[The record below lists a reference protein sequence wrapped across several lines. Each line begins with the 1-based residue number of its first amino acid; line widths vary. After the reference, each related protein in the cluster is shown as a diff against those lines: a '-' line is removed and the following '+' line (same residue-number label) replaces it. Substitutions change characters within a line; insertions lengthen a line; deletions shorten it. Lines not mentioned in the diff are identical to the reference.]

1 MKKQLLFIVLIM
13 LPLVAIAR
21 GIEVDGIFYNFNRS
35 EKTAQVARW
44 AYYDLK
50 YSGDIV
56 IPSTVVRNDI
66 EYNVTSI
73 ESKAFYECPE
83 LTSVTIPN
91 TVISIG
97 NNIFEGCTNLA
108 SIIVEEGNPN
118 YDSRENSNALIET
131 TSNKLIMGCKGTII
145 PDGVTTIGQQ
155 AFQGCCG
162 LTSISIPSSVK
173 TIENS
178 AFNRCTGLTSIMIP
192 DRVTSL
198 QGDAL
203 KGCSGLTFVYLG
215 KSLISIPECLFEGC
229 DNLKTIEINN
239 NALVSRQQT
248 GNENG
253 NMISIQWMLGN
264 SSVEEI
270 ILGEDVTSIGDN
282 AFSGCT
288 MHSIKMSDSV
298 TRIGDYAFNGCSQLT
313 SIELSNNLEYIGK
326 WAFTICERLP
336 SITIPESVKCIDLI
350 AFYWCNRLT
359 KVEINSNE
367 VVARE
372 NEQFYTLRSCFGPQV
387 KEFVFGENVKKI
399 AWIACSESEKLT
411 TVTISSNLTC
421 IDDSAFHKCTSLAD
435 MYCYA
440 EQVPAMGK
448 DIFVD
453 SNYKN
458 ATLHVPSASVEA
470 YRSAEQWKDF
480 GNIVALTDEDPKPT
494 GISEMGYAPMAT
506 NKAIY
511 DLQGHQLTQPKKGLN
526 IIKMS
531 DGKTKKVVI
540 K

>member
-1 MKKQLLFIVLIM
+1 MKKQLLSLVLMI
-13 LPLVAIAR
+13 LPLAVSAISTR
-21 GIEVDGIFYNFNRS
+21 IDGICYILDSKN
-35 EKTAQVARW
+35 KTAQVAQW
-44 AYYDLK
+44 NSGVEYA
-50 YSGDIV
+50 GDIV
-56 IPSTVVRNDI
+56 IPSTVVKREV
-66 EYNVTSI
+66 EYTVTSI
-73 ESKAFYECPE
+73 QSRAFLDCPE

-91 TVISIG
+91 TVTSIG
-97 NNIFEGCTNLA
+97 SFIFEGCKNLA
-108 SIIVEEGNPN
+108 SIVVEEGNPT
-118 YDSRENSNALIET
+118 YDSRENCNALIET
-131 TSNKLIMGCKGTII
+131 ANNRLITGCNGTTIPNSVTIIEQEAFKGFTGLTTLII
-145 PDGVTTIGQQ
+145 PDGVTTIK
-155 AFQGCCG
+155 
-162 LTSISIPSSVK
+162 S
-173 TIENS
+173 
-178 AFNRCTGLTSIMIP
+178 
-192 DRVTSL
+192 
-198 QGDAL
+198 DAL
-203 KGCSGLTFVYLG
+203 QDCSGLTYVYLG
-215 KSLISIPECLFEGC
+215 KGLVNVPECLFEGC
-229 DNLKTIEINN
+229 YNLKTIEINS

-248 GNENG
+248 DNENG
-253 NMISIQWMLGN
+253 NMTSIQWMLGN

-282 AFSGCT
+282 AFSGCV

-298 TRIGDYAFNGCSQLT
+298 TRIGDYAFNVCSELT

-326 WAFTICERLP
+326 WAFTTCERLP

-421 IDDSAFHKCTSLAD
+421 IDDSAFHKCTSLTD

-440 EQVPAMGK
+440 EQVPEMGK

-453 SNYKN
+453 SNYRN
-458 ATLHVPSASVEA
+458 ATLHVPASSVEA
-470 YRSAEQWKDF
+470 YRNAEQWKDF

-494 GISEMGYAPMAT
+494 GISTMEYAPMAT

-511 DLQGHQLTQPKKGLN
+511 DLQGHQLAQPKKGLN
-526 IIKMS
+526 IIRMS
-531 DGKTKKVVI
+531 DGKTRKVIV

>member
-239 NALVSRQQT
+239 NALVSRQLT
-248 GNENG
+248 DNENG
-253 NMISIQWMLGN
+253 NMTSIQWMLGN
-264 SSVEEI
+264 SPVEEI
-270 ILGEDVTSIGDN
+270 ILGEDVTSIGDY
-282 AFSGCT
+282 AFRGCA
-288 MHSIKMSDSV
+288 MHSIKMTDSV
-298 TRIGDYAFNGCSQLT
+298 TRIGDYAFYGCSQLT

-326 WAFTICERLP
+326 WAFSVCQSLP

-350 AFYWCNRLT
+350 AFSFCYNLT

-372 NEQFYTLRSCFGPQV
+372 NEQFYTLTSCFGRQV
-387 KEFVFGENVKKI
+387 KEFVLGENVKKI
-399 AWIACSESEKLT
+399 AWIACSENEKLT

-421 IDDSAFHKCTSLAD
+421 IDDSAFHKCMSLSD

-440 EQVPAMGK
+440 EQVPEMGK
-448 DIFVD
+448 DVFVD

-458 ATLHVPSASVEA
+458 ATLHVPAASVEA
-470 YRSAEQWKDF
+470 YQNAEQWKDF
-480 GNIVALTDEDPKPT
+480 GSIVALTDDDPKPT
-494 GISEMGYAPMAT
+494 GISEMEYAPMTT

-531 DGKTKKVVI
+531 DGTTKKVVI